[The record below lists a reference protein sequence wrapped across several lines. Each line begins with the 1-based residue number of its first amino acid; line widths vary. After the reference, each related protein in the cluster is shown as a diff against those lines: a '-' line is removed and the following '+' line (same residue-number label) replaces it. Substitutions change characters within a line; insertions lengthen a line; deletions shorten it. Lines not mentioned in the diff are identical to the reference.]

1 MQAITN
7 DQMAILVKLQSIE
20 IEVNRTRLKL
30 GDVEEKLAS
39 LDAEIRTFERGIE
52 DSDSRV
58 GALKKQYRAFESD
71 VDLNL
76 SRIKKSEAKLRSVK
90 TNKEYQSIL
99 KEIEDVRLVNSQ
111 IEDKMI
117 EFLDEIEIAENYRV
131 QKQADYDELK
141 IQIGDQKETIQHE
154 SEAGRARLADLEK
167 EWKEIS
173 AKVDPALMKIYKT
186 VKENRHTAV
195 AAVENAT
202 CQGCHLN
209 IPPQMYNELHRC
221 TSLTFCPHCQRIV
234 YLKNS
239 VE

>member
-7 DQMAILVKLQSIE
+7 DQMAILVKLQTIE
-20 IEVNRTRLKL
+20 IEVSRIRLKL
-30 GDVEEKLAS
+30 GNVEEKLAS
-39 LDAEIRTFERGIE
+39 LDAAIRTFEIGIE
-52 DSDSRV
+52 DSDSRL
-58 GALKKQYRAFESD
+58 GALKKQYRAYESD
-71 VDLNL
+71 FDLNL
-76 SRIKKSEAKLRSVK
+76 SRIKKSEEKLRSVK
-90 TNKEYQSIL
+90 TNKEYQSML
-99 KEIEDVRLVNSQ
+99 KEIEDVRYFNSQ

-117 EFLDEIEIAENYRV
+117 ECLDGIETAENYRA
-131 QKQADYDELK
+131 QKQSDYDELAT
-141 IQIGDQKETIQHE
+141 QIGDQKEAIQQE

-173 AKVDPALMKIYKT
+173 AKVDPALMKTYMT
-186 VKENRHTAV
+186 VKENRDTAV
-195 AAVENAT
+195 AAVVNAT